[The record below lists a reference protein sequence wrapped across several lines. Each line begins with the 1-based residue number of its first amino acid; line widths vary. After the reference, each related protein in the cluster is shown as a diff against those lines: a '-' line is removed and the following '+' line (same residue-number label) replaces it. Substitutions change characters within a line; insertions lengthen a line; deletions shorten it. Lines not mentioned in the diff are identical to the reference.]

1 MHSSTALSFREL
13 LRAGDRPLFGT
24 FIKTPAPQPIEIIGA
39 LGFDFVIIDAEHG
52 PFDRGH
58 TDIALLAA
66 KAAGVAPVVRV
77 ANAQPEAMLAA
88 LDDGAAGVMVPHVK
102 SAALAREVVA
112 SCRYHER
119 RGFSNGCRAGAYG
132 AIAQWPHIDASDAAV
147 TVIAMIEDPE
157 AVEDIDRIVQ
167 TEGLDAIFIG
177 RADLSVALG
186 DRSVDGA
193 RVRTATAR
201 ILAAAR
207 REHMPAMLLA
217 AHEMEAKELLASG
230 VHAFVIASDQ
240 GFLRQAA
247 GASLSRFREAMAP
260 PDTGPTS

>member
-1 MHSSTALSFREL
+1 MLSSTASNFREL
-13 LRAGDRPLFGT
+13 LRTGAKPLFGT

-39 LGFDFVIIDAEHG
+39 LGFDFVVIDAEHG
-52 PFDRGH
+52 PFDRSR

-66 KAAGVAPVVRV
+66 RAAGLAPIVRV

-88 LDDGAAGVMVPHVK
+88 LDDGAAGVMIPHVK
-102 SAALAREVVA
+102 SAELARDVVA

-132 AIAQWPHIDASDAAV
+132 AIPQWVHIDASDAAV

-157 AVEDIDRIVQ
+157 AVEDIDQIVQ
-167 TEGLDAIFIG
+167 TQGLDAIFVG

-186 DRSVDGA
+186 DRSLDGA
-193 RVRTATAR
+193 RVREATDR

-207 REHMPAMLLA
+207 RAHMPAILLA
-217 AHEMEAKELLASG
+217 AHEMEAKELHASG

-247 GASLSRFREAMAP
+247 ASSLARFQNSIV
-260 PDTGPTS
+260 GPEVR